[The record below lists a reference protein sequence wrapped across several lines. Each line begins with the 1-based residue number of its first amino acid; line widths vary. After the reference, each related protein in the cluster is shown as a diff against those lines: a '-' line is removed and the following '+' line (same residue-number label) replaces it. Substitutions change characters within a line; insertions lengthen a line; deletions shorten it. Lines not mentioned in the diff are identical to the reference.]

1 MELMDLA
8 NSMNKE
14 EQRYVR
20 EGLSSDEALS
30 MYDMLF
36 DVNLS
41 KVDIKEIKRVA
52 VVDLLDKIRVKISG
66 LDYWT
71 EKQEIKAE
79 VDNLIGEV
87 LWKELPESYS
97 DQTIFEYR
105 RLIFGYVFMR
115 YKQVA

>member
-71 EKQEIKAE
+71 DKQEIKAE

-105 RLIFGYVFMR
+105 RLIFGYAFMR